1 MKHLLDVNV
10 LLAAIWRNHPL
21 HGRTSVWLNGKSVV
35 VCPIAELGF
44 LRISTHRKAI
54 NAPMAEARKALD
66 NFLKQNAVVRIFD
79 DLPALDS
86 VATISDQVT
95 DCYLADLAQKHGLKL
110 ATFDNGI
117 EHRAVEFIS

>member
-21 HGRTSVWLNGKSVV
+21 HAKASTWLNGKTLV
-35 VCPIAELGF
+35 VCPITEIGF

-54 NAPMAEARKALD
+54 NAPMDDARKALD
-66 NFLKQNAVVRIFD
+66 NFLIQNAVARIAD

-86 VATISDQVT
+86 NAAVSELVT
-95 DCYLADLAQKHGLKL
+95 DFYLADLAEKHGFKL
-110 ATFDNGI
+110 ATLDAGI
-117 EHRAVEFIS
+117 KHLGVELID